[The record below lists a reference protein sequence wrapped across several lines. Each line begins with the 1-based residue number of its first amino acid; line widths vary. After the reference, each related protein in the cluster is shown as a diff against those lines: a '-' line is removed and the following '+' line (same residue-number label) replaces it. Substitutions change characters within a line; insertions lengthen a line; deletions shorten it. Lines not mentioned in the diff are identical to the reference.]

1 VVRTRAS
8 VHEGLYIT
16 ECYTRVVRRV
26 FKTRTFKR
34 WSRKADIGDHVLCA
48 AVKEMVLGLIDADL
62 GGRVFKKRV
71 PVPGR
76 GKRGG
81 ARTIVGSN
89 LQDRWFFLF
98 GFEKKDRETIDDREL
113 AALQSIAAALLGME
127 SKLLE
132 RAVLEGELEE
142 ICREE
147 KSPAK

>member
-1 VVRTRAS
+1 M
-8 VHEGLYIT
+8 I
-16 ECYTRVVRRV
+16 VRRV

-34 WSRKADIGDHVLCA
+34 WSRKADIGDAVLCN
-48 AVKEMVLGLIDADL
+48 AVEEMAQGLIDADL

-98 GFEKKDRETIDDREL
+98 GFEKKDRETIDAREL
-113 AALQSIAAALLGME
+113 GALQVVAAALLAME
-127 SKLLE
+127 PKVLE
-132 RAVLEGELEE
+132 KAVIEGELEE

-147 KSPAK
+147 KSPAQ

>member
-1 VVRTRAS
+1 MKV
-8 VHEGLYIT
+8 LCIT
-16 ECYTRVVRRV
+16 QCYTTVVRRV

-34 WSRKADIGDHVLCA
+34 WSRKANIGDDVLCA

-113 AALQSIAAALLGME
+113 AALQSIAAALLGIE

-147 KSPAK
+147 KSPAE

>member
-1 VVRTRAS
+1 M
-8 VHEGLYIT
+8 
-16 ECYTRVVRRV
+16 RRV

-34 WSRKADIGDHVLCA
+34 WSRKANIGDDVLCA

-113 AALQSIAAALLGME
+113 AALQSIAAALLGIE

-147 KSPAK
+147 KSPAE

>member
-1 VVRTRAS
+1 
-8 VHEGLYIT
+8 
-16 ECYTRVVRRV
+16 VRRV

-34 WSRKADIGDHVLCA
+34 WSRKANITDEVLCA
-48 AVKEMVLGLIDADL
+48 AVEEMSRGLIDADL
-62 GGRVFKKRV
+62 GGRVFKKRI
-71 PVPGR
+71 PVAGR

-113 AALQSIAAALLGME
+113 GALQVIASALLAME
-127 SKLLE
+127 PKLLDKALVE
-132 RAVLEGELEE
+132 NELEE

-147 KSPAK
+147 KSAAQ